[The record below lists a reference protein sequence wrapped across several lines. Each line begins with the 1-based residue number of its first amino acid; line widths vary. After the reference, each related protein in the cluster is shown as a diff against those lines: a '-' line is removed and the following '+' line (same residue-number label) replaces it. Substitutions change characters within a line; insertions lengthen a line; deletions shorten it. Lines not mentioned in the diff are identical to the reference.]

1 MRTLYKLIKNKQE
14 RKVYMNNSLLN
25 NMFDTQMQILKDI
38 YFKEKLRLPLKTKA
52 DIYLAKELNLDIADF
67 YAYAFLI
74 EIDKEG

>member
-25 NMFDTQMQILKDI
+25 NMFDTQMEILKDL

-52 DIYLAKELNLDIADF
+52 DIYLAKELNL
-67 YAYAFLI
+67 
-74 EIDKEG
+74 EIKEG